1 MPVVKRQALVAQP
14 PGRMFELVNDVE
26 RYPEHFNWCR
36 RVDLLEQTGNRV
48 SARLHVRAGGIE
60 FSFATRNTLSPPDHI
75 HLDMLEGPLRYLK
88 GDWTFRPYGDG
99 GCRIDLVLDFEPK
112 SRLFGLATTLAFQAL
127 ADRLVQDFT
136 TVAAAGG

>member
-1 MPVVKRQALVAQP
+1 MPVVKRQALVAQAP
-14 PGRMFELVNDVE
+14 ERMFGLVNDVE
-26 RYPEHFNWCR
+26 NYPVYFTWCR
-36 RVDLLEQTGNRV
+36 QVDILEQGVDRMA
-48 SARLHVRAGGIE
+48 ARLHVRAGGIE
-60 FSFATRNTLSPPDHI
+60 FSFATRNILSPPDHI

-136 TVAAAGG
+136 TVAASDA